1 MLNKLREFRALNA
14 FAKRQSVGMQR
25 KLMLYWVSMILV
37 CPSPGPFLKTTCS
50 SMR

>member
-1 MLNKLREFRALNA
+1 MLNKLNEFRALNA

-37 CPSPGPFLKTTCS
+37 DTQ
-50 SMR
+50 